1 MTLTSPAAVGLLRAI
16 VEDPFD
22 DVPRLLLADVLEEQA
37 KSVRC
42 QCGGTGLEQFPHAN
56 RGSGGT
62 HPQIKCSHC
71 QGKGYVSDGQ
81 SERAEF
87 IRVQCELAKRWPF
100 VSQVPSYLAL
110 RRRERELF
118 PEAYP
123 ALAGGLPGEPVD
135 YLVEVL
141 SCRRRFGDRTAIF
154 TFRRGFV
161 ASVTLTC
168 ADWCGAVCERCAGQ
182 GRLRYEDM
190 WDDEPDCGCLNCHG
204 TGRTGRHGPTLVLA
218 APIEEVVLSDRWA
231 MQWSDGLYYLVEP
244 GERPDLPFR
253 CPTPDRSSPQAVLAS
268 LSRAALAWARQEAG
282 LPALT
287 S

>member
-1 MTLTSPAAVGLLRAI
+1 MSETVLQITSPAARGLLRAI
-16 VEDPFD
+16 LEDPFD

-87 IRVQCELAKRWPF
+87 MRVQCELATMPAPWCKTEARENNCEELGLTTLCDWCD
-100 VSQVPSYLAL
+100 L
-110 RRRERELF
+110 RRREQELF
-118 PEAYP
+118 AEAYP
-123 ALAGGLPGEPVD
+123 ALASGLPGEPVD
-135 YLVEVL
+135 YLVEGL

-161 ASVTLTC
+161 ASVNLTC
-168 ADWCGAVCERCAGQ
+168 ADWCGGECPCYWTEQSSDGTCSR
-182 GRLRYEDM
+182 
-190 WDDEPDCGCLNCHG
+190 CHG
-204 TGRTGRHGPTLVLA
+204 TGRTDGHGPALVLA
-218 APIEEVVLSDRWA
+218 APIEEVNIASVHNGRGEDLSAINNLLREIHKQVD
-231 MQWSDGLYYLVEP
+231 P
-244 GERPDLPFR
+244 G
-253 CPTPDRSSPQAVLAS
+253 AVSNAL
-268 LSRAALAWARQEAG
+268 LAWARQEAG
-282 LPALT
+282 LPPLRP
-287 S
+287 